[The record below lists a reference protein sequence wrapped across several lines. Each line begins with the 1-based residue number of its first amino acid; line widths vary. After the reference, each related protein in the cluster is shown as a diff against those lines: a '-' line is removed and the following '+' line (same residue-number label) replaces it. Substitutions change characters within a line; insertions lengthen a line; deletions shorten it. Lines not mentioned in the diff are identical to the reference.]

1 MVYFN
6 DTDIE
11 VYDLDS
17 IESVISR
24 LSASENTIQ
33 RYIYFPD
40 EILNIESLS
49 NENVIQF
56 VNCVNIFKNSK
67 NFEEVYDKLK
77 DKFSF
82 NELVTNFI
90 LFNNFSD
97 DILKQIKKDPDNEN
111 YILQGVFYNFIEELK
126 KIEKK

>member
-17 IESVISR
+17 VESVIAR
-24 LSASENTIQ
+24 LSISENTIP

-49 NENVIQF
+49 TENVIQF

-67 NFEEVYDKLK
+67 NFGEVYDKLK

-97 DILKQIKKDPDNEN
+97 DILNQIKKDPENEN
-111 YILQGVFYNFIEELK
+111 YILQAVFYNFTEELK
-126 KIEKK
+126 